1 MSSGT
6 TRRGP
11 APARVALVLC
21 GVVATT
27 PLGAPSALAAPP
39 TSAQVQPIEVTLD
52 SVEIGSAPGTLVL
65 SGTVACDTPVEV
77 GVFGSVAQVQ
87 GLDIARDYFSVEA
100 AVQCSTTPSAW
111 TATSAGALRVFLSL
125 PTVID
130 VYGQYCVGEVCQT
143 VTTTET
149 VTPAPGPAADPARA
163 VDVAIAP
170 LTN

>member
-6 TRRGP
+6 TRRGR
-11 APARVALVLC
+11 AIARVALLLC

-27 PLGAPSALAAPP
+27 MLAAPP
-39 TSAQVQPIEVTLD
+39 AGAQVQPIAVTLD
-52 SVEIGSAPGTLVL
+52 SAELGDAPGTVVL
-65 SGTVACDTPVEV
+65 TGTVTCDRSVEA
-77 GVFGSVAQVQ
+77 GVFGDVAQVQ

-149 VTPAPGPAADPARA
+149 VTPAAGPAADPARA
-163 VDVAIAP
+163 VGVAIP
-170 LTN
+170 LMTN